1 VVLPQ
6 GQQVVVTQVHR
17 PMLQSSTVTNNII
30 PTSSVIKTTAVTQSG
45 GASNGVVEK
54 KVEDVKPRIIRDL
67 TTPFVCEWGDCNLDT
82 KFKSANQVY
91 LHVCE
96 AHCPKGSEEIVCQW
110 DRCDNMKRKRFSL
123 MTHLHDKHC
132 NTEVRVLDYLSVR
145 QLTKRIRCRFQVMKQ
160 SLTRRKQVSQGG
172 KVEPPPPAPTTH
184 PGYAPDA
191 ALHAIKRHALEFV
204 NPKELQDDNEGPVT
218 KSIRLTASL
227 ILRNLVIYSSNCR
240 RYLKHYEPHLANVA
254 LSNVESSRT
263 IAQVLYDMNEGSNH
277 R

>member
-1 VVLPQ
+1 
-6 GQQVVVTQVHR
+6 VVTR
-17 PMLQSSTVTNNII
+17 ESR
-30 PTSSVIKTTAVTQSG
+30 G
-45 GASNGVVEK
+45 CCDDRFVVS
-54 KVEDVKPRIIRDL
+54 R
-67 TTPFVCEWGDCNLDT
+67 DT

-132 NTEVRVLDYLSVR
+132 NTE
-145 QLTKRIRCRFQVMKQ
+145 VMKQ

-240 RYLKHYEPHLANVA
+240 R
-254 LSNVESSRT
+254 
-263 IAQVLYDMNEGSNH
+263 
-277 R
+277 